1 MEIRNN
7 AEALKAFLGV
17 SSSQPAKSPAL
28 NGSEAEKLRAAFKG
42 DEAKLSG
49 LGAAMQSAV
58 GHDAVRMDKVAE
70 VQRALAAGTYNVPAT
85 EVADKVI
92 QAMLGAGVEAKGK

>member
-1 MEIRNN
+1 
-7 AEALKAFLGV
+7 
-17 SSSQPAKSPAL
+17 
-28 NGSEAEKLRAAFKG
+28 
-42 DEAKLSG
+42 
-49 LGAAMQSAV
+49 
-58 GHDAVRMDKVAE
+58 MDKVAE